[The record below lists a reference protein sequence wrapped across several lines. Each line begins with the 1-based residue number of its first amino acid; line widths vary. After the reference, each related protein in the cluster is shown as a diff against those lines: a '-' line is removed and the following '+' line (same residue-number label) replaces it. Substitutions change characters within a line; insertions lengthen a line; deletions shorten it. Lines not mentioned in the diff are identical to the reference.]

1 MGVDDSYGPLGVTV
15 QGGVWTVTIDHPPSH
30 LVDGGFLGGLIG
42 LLAALDADPSARVVV
57 FRSADPDF
65 FLMHGDV
72 EAILGMPVGAHVPA
86 TEPNIAAV
94 TFQRLTESPV
104 VSIGVIDGAARG
116 GGCEFLTALDLR
128 VGSPRTVIGQPEV
141 AMGILP
147 GAGGTTRWPHVVG
160 RARALE
166 LVLTGRDVLADEA
179 LAIGW
184 LQALVPSADLDAR
197 ADALARRIA
206 AMPAASVAAVKH
218 VVDLSLRD
226 QAAALVAETDALGRL
241 TSSAAH
247 HEPMRRFLAAGG
259 QTREGE
265 ATRMASIFEA
275 MLEP

>member
-1 MGVDDSYGPLGVTV
+1 MTQEFGPLRAVV
-15 QGGVWTVTIDHPPSH
+15 QGGVWTVTIDHPPSQ

-42 LLAALDADPSARVVV
+42 LLGALEADGDARVVV

-72 EAILGMPVGAHVPA
+72 EAILGMPVGAHTPA
-86 TEPNIAAV
+86 TEANIAAT
-94 TFQRLTESPV
+94 TFQRLTASPV
-104 VSIGVIDGAARG
+104 VSIGVVDGAARG

-128 VGSPRTVIGQPEV
+128 VGSPRVVIGQPEV
-141 AMGILP
+141 PMGILP

-166 LVLTGRDVLADEA
+166 ILLTGRDLDAEEA
-179 LAIGW
+179 SAIGW
-184 LQALVPSADLDAR
+184 LQALVPVAELHAH

-206 AMPAASVAAVKH
+206 AMPAASIAAVKQ

-265 ATRMASIFEA
+265 STRMTEIIAA
-275 MLEP
+275 MLDG